1 MPTNEITFGLRDEWQ
16 AFLERHPR
24 FAEKLQSLSKTLHS
38 VFVREI
44 ETSEPADRVVF
55 FLGRLCVEDFMEIL
69 LLCGNG
75 YGIGGM
81 KLLRGLYERAV
92 TLGYIARKPDKAEQF
107 LEYHYV
113 HRGKQ
118 FSHANEVFPMNK
130 HLSPEQIEQI
140 QSAYKKTKEKY
151 QEVLCRK
158 CDTTRTRFSWSELDL
173 RSMASEAGLSKLY
186 PQCYYDPTLQV
197 HATTS
202 SLTARMKL
210 RDNGQVTFDE
220 GAQREKADLALIG
233 AHNIILYVLDVVN
246 NYFNMGWED
255 DVQERFADFIYIWD
269 RGTNLQR
276 SNPVHSTRI

>member
-1 MPTNEITFGLRDEWQ
+1 MAINEITLGLCDEWH

-24 FAEKLQSLSKTLHS
+24 FAEKLQFLCKTLHIA
-38 VFVREI
+38 FIREVEI
-44 ETSEPADRVVF
+44 FEPADQVVF

-81 KLLRGLYERAV
+81 KLLRGLFERAV
-92 TLGYIARKPDKAEQF
+92 TLGYVARKPDKAEQF

-113 HRGKQ
+113 HQGKQ
-118 FSHANEVFPMNK
+118 FNHANEVFPMNE

-140 QSAYKKTKEKY
+140 QSAYKRTKEKY

-158 CDTTRTRFSWSELDL
+158 CGTTRTRFSWSELDL
-173 RSMASEAGLSKLY
+173 RSMAREAGLSKLY
-186 PQCYYDPTLQV
+186 PQCYYDPTLQA
-197 HATTS
+197 HATVS

-210 RDNGQVTFDE
+210 RGNGQVTFDE

-233 AHNIILYVLDVVN
+233 AHNIVLYVLDVVN
-246 NYFNMGWED
+246 RYFKMRLED
-255 DVQERFADFIYIWD
+255 EVQERFADFIYIWD
-269 RGTNLQR
+269 RETNLQH
-276 SNPVHSTRI
+276 SNPIHST